1 MTIRNAK
8 PFIKW
13 VGGKQQLLT
22 QFEAYFPP
30 TFHRYLEP
38 FVGGG
43 AVFFHLWNTRRLPG
57 QALLRDNN
65 AELINAYRV
74 VRDQVDDLIRSLA
87 EHQSHHSKTYY
98 YQIRGLDREAAELSD
113 VAKAAR
119 TIYLN
124 RTCYNGLYRVNRRG
138 EFNAP
143 MGNYK
148 APRILRE
155 NVLRAASA
163 ALQQTTP
170 AAGDF
175 REIAD
180 LAQPSDFVYFDPPYA
195 PLSKTANFTG
205 YTAESFQDSDQRD
218 LAEVFTQLTNRGC
231 LCMLSNAY
239 TPLILELYRPFRV
252 ETVYAR
258 RAVNSDAGGRGAIKE
273 VVVLN
278 Y

>member
-180 LAQPSDFVYFDPPYA
+180 LAQPGDFVYFDPPYA